1 MNRTHARKRRQL
13 QHALKQ
19 ARRALAQGLR
29 PTHLIA
35 RIHRL
40 VAALRGAV
48 PARAWAGLAA
58 LGLAAPVA
66 AQNFT
71 AATPNAFGLS
81 GNVQVSDMAFVDL
94 DGDGD
99 LDLIGRGFSYYA
111 YGPVLVYHENTGP
124 ATAPQFGPQVENPF
138 GQLTQYEGWD
148 LANFYGGLGM
158 EVADLD
164 GDGDYD
170 LMFPERYGY
179 GYAYTPYNY
188 GYFQNPIIWVENT
201 GTPQSPAFSAPAQI
215 DPYGLSLASLG
226 SAEQVGM
233 HGAECMDVDGDGDLD
248 LVGVATNFDY
258 SMGGGPTHGFF
269 WCENAGSSADPEF
282 LPPAMEPFGL
292 HGPDVPEGA
301 SLTFHL
307 DAVDVDLDGDLDL
320 LESVYFEGGATGYL
334 TELHFIENTGTA
346 SAPAYAAPVLSP
358 FGMLPSP
365 ADGLV
370 LSAFAD
376 LDADG
381 DPDLVH
387 TFISDYMN
395 GGTPQFLFQENL
407 GGVNGIDEPAA
418 ATLRVFPN
426 PVAQGGQLRIEGGA
440 DWTAYALFDARGRE
454 VAAGSL
460 IGMAVLA
467 VDAPAGLYSM
477 VCSRPDGTRSAQQVV
492 VR

>member
-48 PARAWAGLAA
+48 PARALAGLTA

-71 AATPNAFGLS
+71 AATPNAFGLG

-111 YGPVLVYHENTGP
+111 YGPVLVYQENTGT

-138 GQLTQYEGWD
+138 GELSQYEGWD
-148 LANFYGGLGM
+148 FAIFAGGLGM

-170 LMFPERYGY
+170 LLFPERYGY
-179 GYAYTPYNY
+179 AYATYNY
-188 GYFQNPIIWVENT
+188 GYYQHPVLWVENT
-201 GTPQSPAFSAPAQI
+201 GTPQAPVFSSPTQI
-215 DPYGLSLASLG
+215 DPFGLYLAPLG
-226 SAEQVGM
+226 GAQDVGVY
-233 HGAECMDVDGDGDLD
+233 GAEFMDLDSDGDLD
-248 LVGVATNFDY
+248 LLGVSTNFDY
-258 SMGGGPTHGFF
+258 STGGGPTHGFF
-269 WCENAGSSADPEF
+269 WCENAGSAGDAEF
-282 LPPAMEPFGL
+282 LPLALAPFGL
-292 HGPDVPEGA
+292 HGADDVPAGEG
-301 SLTFHL
+301 LNFHL

-320 LESVYFEGGATGYL
+320 LESLYFEGGATGYL

-346 SAPAYAAPVLSP
+346 SAPQFADPVPSP
-358 FGMLPSP
+358 FGIFPSP
-365 ADGLV
+365 SEGLV
-370 LSAFAD
+370 VSAFAD
-376 LDADG
+376 LDGDG

-387 TFISDYMN
+387 TLLSDYMS
-395 GGTPQFLFQENL
+395 GGSPQFLFQENL
-407 GGVNGIDEPAA
+407 GGVNGMDALELAA
-418 ATLRVFPN
+418 FQVFPN
-426 PVAQGGQLRIEGGA
+426 PVAQGAQLRIEGGA
-440 DWTAYALFDARGRE
+440 DWTAYALFDAQGRE
-454 VAAGSL
+454 VAGGSL
-460 IGMAVLA
+460 VSTAVIA
-467 VDAPAGLYSM
+467 VDAPAGVYSL
-477 VCSRPDGTRSAQQVV
+477 VCTRPDGARSSRQVV